1 MISDMDI
8 LRLAAV
14 TVVFLII
21 CLLIKQIRP
30 EFSPFLQI
38 AAVICLT
45 TIFADSV
52 KKLLNE
58 LDAIIGAD
66 TFVEDG
72 YIVLLVR
79 MLGIA
84 VITKIASDICKDN
97 SNNTLSTC
105 VELFGKVLIFSMC
118 LPLIKVIAELA
129 RGLLV

>member
-1 MISDMDI
+1 MKSNKGFS
-8 LRLAAV
+8 LV
-14 TVVFLII
+14 ELII
-21 CLLIKQIRP
+21 VVAIMAILVGLLAPQLLRYIEKTNVSHDIQ
-30 EFSPFLQI
+30 
-38 AAVICLT
+38 
-45 TIFADSV
+45 FADSI
-52 KKLLNE
+52 KKLLSE
-58 LDAIIGAD
+58 MDSIIGAD

-84 VITKIASDICKDN
+84 VVTKIASDICKDN

-129 RGLLV
+129 KGLLV

>member
-97 SNNTLSTC
+97 SNTMLSTC
-105 VELFGKVLIFSMC
+105 VELFGKVLIFLMC

>member
-1 MISDMDI
+1 MDI
-8 LRLAAV
+8 LRLVAI
-14 TVVFLII
+14 TVVFLTIGI
-21 CLLIKQIRP
+21 LIKQMRP
-30 EFSPFLQI
+30 EFVPFLQI

-45 TIFADSV
+45 TVFADSI
-52 KKLLNE
+52 KKLLSE
-58 LDAIIGAD
+58 MDSIIGAD